1 MIDFISISHRHS
13 LIFKEYASFRQ
24 RNFLPIARAQERIKG
39 IKELALINSE
49 VIAQRRVMMPRELMG
64 RKVDLLV

>member
-1 MIDFISISHRHS
+1 M
-13 LIFKEYASFRQ
+13 IFKEYASFRQ

-39 IKELALINSE
+39 IKELTLITSE
-49 VIAQRRVMMPRELMG
+49 LIAPKRVMMPIEPMG